1 MSKVNIVL
9 DATMLD
15 MFCLCEARFN
25 YRFNMQR
32 ETEIKAKPLD
42 RGTVVHLGL
51 EKYYA
56 ALAEGKHFNDASH
69 EMLRYARLAGIQSDL
84 EVTEAE
90 RIIHVLTEYVDFW
103 RVDDQRFQIID
114 VERPFMYVLFE
125 DDEVR
130 ISLIGK
136 IDLVVSDNTYTNLPV
151 DHKSYDREYP
161 VRRLSNQFMNYCYA
175 IGSNFLLVNKIGFQK
190 TLKPIEKFKRI
201 PVSYDSIMLEEWKQ
215 NVIQLMLRYLE
226 CEATQKWTMN
236 FTSCDKFNRQ
246 CDYLEVCESSGVD
259 SKAHKLNTN
268 FILGEKWDVS
278 KMLEPSQ
285 VIERVDDTHK

>member
-51 EKYYA
+51 EKYYE
-56 ALAEGKHFNDASH
+56 ALQAGQHFNDASQ
-69 EMLRYARLAGIQSDL
+69 EMIKYARFAGAQSDL

-90 RIIHVLTEYVDFW
+90 RIIHVLSEYVDFW
-103 RVDDQRFQIID
+103 RVEDQRFQIID
-114 VERPFMYVLFE
+114 VERPFMYLLFE
-125 DDEVR
+125 DDLVR

-136 IDLVVSDNTYTNLPV
+136 IDLVVSDNTYTNMPV

-175 IGSNFLLVNKIGFQK
+175 VQSNFLLVNKIGFQK

-268 FILGEKWDVS
+268 FKMGEKWDVS
-278 KMLEPSQ
+278 KLLESSP
-285 VIERVDDTHK
+285 VIKDETK